1 MTERSRAHR
10 LLQRWPW
17 IVLGGA
23 AALALGSLD
32 STQRSASAA
41 HAEAALQPQPI
52 AVNAI
57 TSAAAAST
65 SDDAPTPDYVD
76 RVSAQGQAARGLYFS
91 SDVVAALGAQGVI
104 RVVRNARMNAAV
116 IDLKDE

>member
-23 AALALGSLD
+23 AALALGTLD
-32 STQRSASAA
+32 SPQRSASAA
-41 HAEAALQPQPI
+41 HAEAPLQPQPL
-52 AVNAI
+52 AANAI

-65 SDDAPTPDYVD
+65 NDGESAPDYVD
-76 RVSAQGQAARGLYFS
+76 RVSVQGQAARGLYFS

-104 RVVRNARMNAAV
+104 RVV
-116 IDLKDE
+116 